1 MMETFLTTMV
11 AVLSA
16 LSRKVGLAVTV
27 DVIQFVAT
35 ALSRVKRSVTTTTQL
50 MEMDAALSAQSNKAG
65 LAMVKSAH
73 PYVQM
78 A

>member
-27 DVIQFVAT
+27 DVIQFVAM